1 MLSYL
6 RHATRLGCAL
16 AVLACS
22 DDRSP
27 TTPAIDSTESMIA
40 GPVSLSMMAPTDE
53 ELAEMPVEFRT
64 ASAILDAKTFP
75 GFAEGRGAYAQGYME
90 YFATDAEQDVTV
102 ILRKGDRE
110 IGRRT
115 ARGQQEDLL
124 PWVRTLWTNV
134 TLPFSE
140 SCGHEA
146 DGMTEHRAHHKFI
159 VKDWKWFAWGHAT
172 VPSENQAKQQPCP
185 EPPPQDP
192 SSDGRTGAGAGD
204 EYESDC
210 YSCQQWFW
218 YDYGQIV
225 DEWWEC
231 TPIDSYLCTGNLAT

>member
-22 DDRSP
+22 DDRTP
-27 TTPAIDSTESMIA
+27 TAPAIDSTGSMTA
-40 GPVSLSMMAPTDE
+40 GPVSLSMEPSLEQMAS
-53 ELAEMPVEFRT
+53 MPADFR
-64 ASAILDAKTFP
+64 SAATILKAKTYP
-75 GFAEGRGAYAQGYME
+75 GFAAGNGAYAQGFME
-90 YFATDAEQDVTV
+90 YFATDASQDVTL
-102 ILRKGDRE
+102 ILRKGERE

-115 ARGQQEDLL
+115 AQGQQGDLL
-124 PWVRTLWTNV
+124 PWIRTLWTNV

-140 SCGHEA
+140 SCGHMA
-146 DGMTEHRAHHKFI
+146 DGMSQHRAHHKFL
-159 VKDWKWFAWGHAT
+159 VDGWKDFSWNHVAT
-172 VPSENQAKQQPCP
+172 PSEGWAEQQPCP

-192 SSDGRTGAGAGD
+192 PSDGRSGPGKGG
-204 EYESDC
+204 EYEAEC

-231 TPIDSYLCTGNLAT
+231 EQIDSYLCAGNLAT